1 MYPIGRVAYPA
12 SSQFSGG
19 PWNPKAAAQR
29 VEKMVM
35 TVEQR
40 TRAFETSEQ
49 RKTTWAKQS
58 DGVLRYELEQEVK
71 ICFVGVAGGG
81 KSSLLNALLGM
92 DVVPTSGQQAC
103 TAAPMRIQYHNSS
116 AIVAHVEFLTQQ
128 EWLDELRL
136 LFSSLVDENGRMK
149 SNEDMGK
156 DGAAALQK
164 LRVLCP
170 SVTNDQIVE
179 WSRDAGLFL
188 QHNPDVHMY
197 LGQNVCI
204 SGTDAQNFQANL
216 APFASSKDARRGL
229 EPLFWPLVRIITLRC
244 NAPAIADGAILLDLP
259 GAGDSN
265 RARVQVAEKWM
276 KDCKFVFIVAPIQRA
291 VDDKIARG
299 ESTGG
304 CISLSTTNGYVWL
317 NHPGVGTLLT
327 VASIIADGRYDDHAI
342 TMIATKCDDVSAAEV
357 MRDLRLRREPDFDAL
372 CAERDRVEAEC
383 HRYEALKAAKEDE
396 GDHMSYPE
404 YISHSNSKKR
414 LDELERSIDAY
425 CAKKRSAWT
434 VNAVQQDFRQ
444 GLHDIDGMAAETR
457 DPASFDPSAHNRDYS
472 AVSITVL
479 PCSARDYIRLK
490 GIVPGDSKRT
500 TFSTVD
506 DTGVPAIIS
515 WIRELAQSGVGK
527 RAVHKLEL
535 ARGYL
540 TSVRNFCEETSMHGD
555 ATEHSA
561 HSYNGS
567 FSNLDLVMQH
577 RAEAGRHAPRTTTP
591 AGRAPFSSS
600 TEIGKFLYDELINMA
615 ITFAQGMRARMGNIL
630 TALLMSGADRS
641 AEAASQAF
649 WTLVN
654 TMHFQTMR
662 AAFVREGEYRNKRG
676 EYDFNWAEI
685 EPMQKHIAKG
695 WSQVFNVNH
704 VAPLAASYRIIIDQA
719 FALLPQHVWS
729 HPKCGAVYNSC
740 CEQARVTFSGLS
752 DSSSTLLGDGQRSAS
767 RELKPSVRRR
777 LTPGYFETLDL
788 RPKGA
793 GIVQRQKDFF
803 AAYVDQCK
811 TNMFHSAG
819 REMLQ
824 KLEKPMD
831 ELKQS
836 LVNEM
841 KVLAQ
846 QAGGSSHLLYCITEH
861 MHCSSRRTCPLY
873 GSNKTP

>member
-19 PWNPKAAAQR
+19 PWNAEAAAQR
-29 VEKMVM
+29 AEKMVM

-58 DGVLRYELEQEVK
+58 DGVLRYGLEQEVK

-170 SVTNDQIVE
+170 SVTNDHIVE
-179 WSRDAGLFL
+179 WSRDVGLFL
-188 QHNPDVHMY
+188 RHNPDVHMY

-204 SGTDAQNFQANL
+204 SGTDAQDFQANL

-244 NAPAIADGAILLDLP
+244 NAPALADGAILLDLP

-291 VDDKIARG
+291 VDDKIARDLLG
-299 ESTGG
+299 DAFRYQLLMGTCG
-304 CISLSTTNGYVWL
+304 STTLV
-317 NHPGVGTLLT
+317 
-327 VASIIADGRYDDHAI
+327 YDDHAI

-372 CAERDRVEAEC
+372 CADRDRVGAEC
-383 HRYEALKAAKEDE
+383 QRYEALKAAKEDE
-396 GDHMSYPE
+396 GDHMSYQE

-425 CAKKRSAWT
+425 CARKRSAWT

-567 FSNLDLVMQH
+567 FSNLDLVVQP
-577 RAEAGRHAPRTTTP
+577 RAQAGRHAPRTTTP

-600 TEIGKFLYDELINMA
+600 TELGRFLYDELINMA
-615 ITFAQGMRARMGNIL
+615 TMFARGMRARMENIL

-719 FALLPQHVWS
+719 FALLPQLLRA
-729 HPKCGAVYNSC
+729 GARY
-740 CEQARVTFSGLS
+740 F
-752 DSSSTLLGDGQRSAS
+752 LGAIRQLEYAA
-767 RELKPSVRRR
+767 RRR
-777 LTPGYFETLDL
+777 PTTLDL

-846 QAGGSSHLLYCITEH
+846 QLEANMSTLWEQQNTMNAWERDARQRTFATATRYIHEIESLLRAANATTGTKQLATAMRSMSFSSL
-861 MHCSSRRTCPLY
+861 
-873 GSNKTP
+873 

>member
-1 MYPIGRVAYPA
+1 MHPIGRVAYSA

-19 PWNPKAAAQR
+19 PWNPKAAAER

-40 TRAFETSEQ
+40 THTFDTSEQ

-58 DGVLRYELEQEVK
+58 DGVLRYKLEQEVK

-116 AIVAHVEFLTQQ
+116 AIIAHVEFLTQQ
-128 EWLDELRL
+128 EWLDELCL

-179 WSRDAGLFL
+179 WSRDVGLFL
-188 QHNPDVHMY
+188 QLNPDVHMY
-197 LGQNVCI
+197 LGQKVCI
-204 SGTDAQNFQANL
+204 SGTDAQDFQANL

-244 NAPAIADGAILLDLP
+244 NAPALADGAILLDLP

-276 KDCKFVFIVAPIQRA
+276 KDCKFFFIVAPIQRA

-299 ESTGG
+299 G
-304 CISLSTTNGYVWL
+304 CFSLPITNGYVWL
-317 NHPGVGTLLT
+317 DYPGV
-327 VASIIADGRYDDHAI
+327 DD
-342 TMIATKCDDVSAAEV
+342 EN
-357 MRDLRLRREPDFDAL
+357 
-372 CAERDRVEAEC
+372 
-383 HRYEALKAAKEDE
+383 
-396 GDHMSYPE
+396 DHMSYQE

-444 GLHDIDGMAAETR
+444 GLHDIDGTYGRRNSRSGELR
-457 DPASFDPSAHNRDYS
+457 PFSPQQRYYRVFN
-472 AVSITVL
+472 ITVL

-490 GIVPGDSKRT
+490 GIVSGDSKRT

-515 WIRELAQSGVGK
+515 WIRELAQSGVGQ

-540 TSVRNFCEETSMHGD
+540 TSVRDFCEEASMHDG
-555 ATEHSA
+555 ATGHSA
-561 HSYNGS
+561 HSYDGS
-567 FSNLDLVMQH
+567 FSNLDLVVQP
-577 RAEAGRHAPRTTTP
+577 RADAGRHAPQTATH

-600 TEIGKFLYDELINMA
+600 SELGQFLYNELINMA
-615 ITFAQGMRARMGNIL
+615 NTFAQELRARMGNIL

-654 TMHFQTMR
+654 TMHFKTMR
-662 AAFVREGEYRNKRG
+662 AAFVREGEYKNKRG
-676 EYDFNWAEI
+676 EEYDFNWVEI

-695 WSQVFNVNH
+695 WSHVFNVNH
-704 VAPLAASYRIIIDQA
+704 VAPLAASYRSIIDQA
-719 FALLPQHVWS
+719 FALLPHHVWS

-777 LTPGYFETLDL
+777 LTPGYFEALDL
-788 RPKGA
+788 PKGA

-846 QAGGSSHLLYCITEH
+846 QLEANMSTLWEQQNTMNDWERDARQRTFATATRYIQEIESLLRAANATTGTKQLATAMRSMSFSSL
-861 MHCSSRRTCPLY
+861 
-873 GSNKTP
+873 